1 MPDKL
6 YVINSKNIYYIIIY
20 YKYYNMN
27 NEKTVWNKE
36 LFSDTNQKI
45 NTDNENFQTINM
57 IYKIKKIKKN
67 KKPKLENY
75 KNIETLK
82 NIHDET
88 IIEDNVTPII
98 EGLQG
103 RVSVDDPN
111 FLGLPD
117 EDFDGIDVPSKRVAD
132 DPRQRLIDNIDYIYA
147 RIDKFNYYN
156 AYIFARAFSGKK
168 PEKNDVNVLK
178 KYIGWFETIL
188 ISYFACYNWFFIMF
202 YRYNHNDK
210 VDEELLGKRFKTP
223 ILDTY
228 RLQNESFN
236 RVDFWGMIY
245 KFINYFFIYCLMFVE
260 YLQNIMMEKIPNM
273 SKMIFNLK
281 GCFVLIFFIMLY
293 FFQYFTTWLYGFLK
307 DVISGNTNNLTVGL
321 MYFVLILGYFFGT
334 YNYGYVVKTPGYT
347 FHSFTDTFMGMP
359 FTFITGFMRFI
370 FIMLISVPVGAV
382 LCVFYIVYQSLFG
395 ILFNVSLLEFLGVA
409 IEYKGIFQRINEYI
423 KDNNRSN
430 NAPIKNLL
438 NLAIDKFLY
447 SNIMS
452 ISLLVMFIF
461 AIIDYNT
468 GNNIKNNNLKINLNV
483 ITAIL
488 ILIFFTIIASKI
500 YEDFKI
506 TEITNPTLDVNEPE
520 FDLMGQMKILVS
532 DLVKELLKPIIDKSS
547 EVLDKMN
554 V

>member
-88 IIEDNVTPII
+88 IMNDNIAPII
-98 EGLQG
+98 EGLKSN
-103 RVSVDDPN
+103 VSIDDPN

-117 EDFDGIDVPSKRVAD
+117 EDFDGVDVPSKRIAD
-132 DPRQRLIDNIDYIYA
+132 DPRQRLINYIDYIYE

-334 YNYGYVVKTPGYT
+334 YNYGYIVKTPGYT

-532 DLVKELLKPIIDKSS
+532 DLVKELLKPIIDKSN

>member
-88 IIEDNVTPII
+88 IMNDNIAPII
-98 EGLQG
+98 EGLKSN
-103 RVSVDDPN
+103 VSIDDPN

-117 EDFDGIDVPSKRVAD
+117 EDFDGVDVPSKRVAD
-132 DPRQRLIDNIDYIYA
+132 DPRQRLINYIDYIYE

-236 RVDFWGMIY
+236 RIDFWGMIY

-334 YNYGYVVKTPGYT
+334 YNYGYIVKTPGYT

-409 IEYKGIFQRINEYI
+409 NEYKGIFQRINEYI

-468 GNNIKNNNLKINLNV
+468 GNNIKNSNLKLNL
-483 ITAIL
+483 TAITTIL
-488 ILIFFTIIASKI
+488 IIIFFTIIASKI